1 MIIYSC
7 NLCDVNVRPCP
18 QRIRLFWIYHLI
30 FSGFKNSLSTI
41 LLTDSLWMYYFPL
54 WRADLYP
61 DLVAAYG
68 QIKKNIQICVD
79 CWISFFKCSNNND
92 ISNICWVRHKS
103 FDNGVFFLEYVV
115 MVSCHCVKEALH
127 FYVKAA
133 LLFNSQTD
141 TNI

>member
-18 QRIRLFWIYHLI
+18 QRIRIFWIYHLI
-30 FSGFKNSLSTI
+30 FSGFKNSPSTCYQI
-41 LLTDSLWMYYFPL
+41 LCECIIFHSGEQIYTQIWWLHMDRLKKISRYVWTAESVFSM
-54 WRADLYP
+54 AAIIMI
-61 DLVAAYG
+61 LVIFAESG
-68 QIKKNIQICVD
+68 IKVLITVC
-79 CWISFFKCSNNND
+79 
-92 ISNICWVRHKS
+92 
-103 FDNGVFFLEYVV
+103 FFLN
-115 MVSCHCVKEALH
+115 MLLWCHVTSVKEALH